1 MVTVE
6 TCTGER
12 GNSRDK
18 LMSVITGHIYTGKSG
33 TSSEKGIGQCG
44 NKADMCRSV
53 VIVETGRDQGGS
65 SRDRDR
71 YRSVW

>member
-12 GNSRDK
+12 RYSSDK

-33 TSSEKGIGQCG
+33 TSR
-44 NKADMCRSV
+44 N
-53 VIVETGRDQGGS
+53 
-65 SRDRDR
+65 R